1 MTTGKKILLAV
12 AAVIF
17 LAGIVLLAFGKNL
30 VGEDLGNTLGVVLM
44 LGGAVFLFGVLT
56 SGGEED

>member
-17 LAGIVLLAFGKNL
+17 LAGIILLAI
-30 VGEDLGNTLGVVLM
+30 VGGDLGNTLGVVLM
-44 LGGAVFLFGVLT
+44 LGGALFLFGTLT

>member
-1 MTTGKKILLAV
+1 MTTRKKILLAI

-17 LAGIVLLAFGKNL
+17 LAGVVLLIMGGN
-30 VGEDLGNTLGVVLM
+30 LGNNLGVVLA
-44 LGGAVFLFGVLT
+44 LGGALFLFGILT